1 MARPIE
7 SQNGYRQVHAFIRP
21 DKGMT
26 NDLFLLLGLPWL
38 HSVKAVINI
47 SKSQVRIGDKK
58 LGERRTTLQGP
69 TFKFTQHHLLL
80 LEPTKI
86 PFEGV
91 LKAEPCDWE
100 EIYDEIVPLNCGDI
114 PKARH
119 STPDKFNEQSNG
131 FKSTPRDNAGEYSSS
146 CSEDSV
152 TVDGSDDENNF
163 KQIEYISASTDS
175 DLSTEDEYSTDENSL
190 ESMDAHSIN

>member
-1 MARPIE
+1 MI
-7 SQNGYRQVHAFIRP
+7 
-21 DKGMT
+21 
-26 NDLFLLLGLPWL
+26 NDLFLLLGLLWL

-47 SKSQVRIGDKK
+47 PKSQVRIGDKQ
-58 LGERRTTLQGP
+58 LGERRTFFQGP

-80 LEPTKI
+80 EPAKI
-86 PFEGV
+86 SFEGV
-91 LKAEPCDWE
+91 LKAESCDRE
-100 EIYDEIVPLNCGDI
+100 GIYEEIVPLNCGDI

-119 STPDKFNEQSNG
+119 STPDKFNEQSND

-152 TVDGSDDENNF
+152 TVDGSDDENKF

-190 ESMDAHSIN
+190 ESVDAHSIN

>member
-1 MARPIE
+1 MIKIP
-7 SQNGYRQVHAFIRP
+7 
-21 DKGMT
+21 
-26 NDLFLLLGLPWL
+26 
-38 HSVKAVINI
+38 
-47 SKSQVRIGDKK
+47 KSQVRIGDKQ

-69 TFKFTQHHLLL
+69 TFKLTQHHLL

-86 PFEGV
+86 PFKGV
-91 LKAEPCDWE
+91 LKAKPCDRE

-114 PKARH
+114 SKARH

-146 CSEDSV
+146 CSEDPV

-163 KQIEYISASTDS
+163 KQIEYISASTDL

-190 ESMDAHSIN
+190 ESMDVHSIN